1 MSDRS
6 ASLPRV
12 RREWLAVCL
21 AVVAVKALFLL
32 LDATPRFFLWDSVTY
47 LQGALGEGL
56 PRDRSFLYSYLIRY
70 SALATG
76 TLGALT
82 AVQTLAGV
90 GSALLVFGLLR
101 VWLGAGARLA
111 GAAALLVAALPS
123 QLFYER
129 MMMAEAGG
137 SVLWLG
143 FVAAVLGYCRRGE
156 ARWLP
161 AVALLGIASIAF
173 RLNGTPTV
181 LLLGGLLPLWFA
193 AFRRAPEAALGGRRL
208 LGQLALVLACTAAL
222 HVGYRHLVGR
232 IAHTPP
238 GYIGVEGVFRLG
250 LVAPFVEQ
258 ADFAGT
264 GCPEDILQRF
274 PLPLADPDTREGQ
287 LWRDD
292 GLWAA
297 MRAACPEA
305 EHAADVVSA
314 RALHRRW
321 TALPALALHT
331 AAQYFDAREAAWR
344 MNSDLGRHDLPLELI
359 VPARARF
366 GVEIGGIPWTDT
378 PVLRLFEHSR
388 WPLTLSFF
396 GLPLLSLALLWAA
409 RRRRHAPAQALA
421 CIGLLSFA
429 TQFLLSHVICFR
441 YLAPFPVLFTL
452 HAAVLLAWAR
462 DARVPAP
469 AGLAAAPVG

>member
-1 MSDRS
+1 MSDVVP
-6 ASLPRV
+6 ASPFR
-12 RREWLAVCL
+12 RREWLAL
-21 AVVAVKALFLL
+21 LSALVAVKALFLL

-56 PRDRSFLYSYLIRY
+56 PRDRSFLYSYVIRY
-70 SALATG
+70 SALAAG
-76 TLGALT
+76 SLGALT

-90 GSALLVFGLLR
+90 GSALIVFGLLR
-101 VWLGAGARLA
+101 VLLGAGPRLA

-129 MMMAEAGG
+129 MMMAEACG
-137 SVLWLG
+137 SLLWLG
-143 FVAAVLGYCRRGE
+143 FVAAVLMYCRGGE

-181 LLLGGLLPLWFA
+181 LLLGGLLPLWLA
-193 AFRRAPEAALGGRRL
+193 LFRRAPARPFDARRL

-238 GYIGVEGVFRLG
+238 GYIGVEGLFRLG
-250 LVAPFVEQ
+250 LVAPFVEK

-264 GCPEDILQRF
+264 GCPDDILQRF

-297 MRAACPEA
+297 MRAACPEP
-305 EHAADVVSA
+305 EHAAGVVSA

-344 MNSDLGRHDLPLELI
+344 MNSDLGRHDLPLQLI
-359 VPARARF
+359 EPARARF
-366 GVEIGGIPWTDT
+366 GAEIGGTPWTDT

-396 GLPLLSLALLWAA
+396 GLPLLSLALLRAA
-409 RRRRHAPAQALA
+409 RRHRHAPAQALA
-421 CIGLLSFA
+421 VIGLLSFS

-441 YLAPFPVLFTL
+441 YLVPFPVLFLL
-452 HAAVLLAWAR
+452 HASVLLAWAR
-462 DARVPAP
+462 DARVRAP
-469 AGLAAAPVG
+469 AGLAAAPAG

>member
-1 MSDRS
+1 MSDVVP
-6 ASLPRV
+6 ASPFR
-12 RREWLAVCL
+12 RREWLAL
-21 AVVAVKALFLL
+21 LSALVAVKALFLL

-56 PRDRSFLYSYLIRY
+56 PRDRSFLYSYVIRY
-70 SALATG
+70 SALAAG
-76 TLGALT
+76 SLGALT

-90 GSALLVFGLLR
+90 GSALIVFGLLR
-101 VWLGAGARLA
+101 VLLGAGPRLA

-129 MMMAEAGG
+129 MMMAEACG
-137 SVLWLG
+137 SLLWLG
-143 FVAAVLGYCRRGE
+143 FVAAVLMYCRRGE

-181 LLLGGLLPLWFA
+181 LLLGGLLPLWLA
-193 AFRRAPEAALGGRRL
+193 LFRRVPARPFDARRL

-238 GYIGVEGVFRLG
+238 GYIGVEGLFRLG
-250 LVAPFVEQ
+250 LVAPFVEK

-264 GCPEDILQRF
+264 GCPDDILQRF

-297 MRAACPEA
+297 MRAACPEP
-305 EHAADVVSA
+305 EHAAGVVSA

-344 MNSDLGRHDLPLELI
+344 MNSDLGRHDLPLQLI
-359 VPARARF
+359 EPARARF
-366 GVEIGGIPWTDT
+366 GAEIGGTPWTDT

-396 GLPLLSLALLWAA
+396 GLPLLSLALLRAA
-409 RRRRHAPAQALA
+409 RRHRHAPAQALA
-421 CIGLLSFA
+421 VIGLLSFS

-441 YLAPFPVLFTL
+441 YLVPFPVLFLL
-452 HAAVLLAWAR
+452 HASVLLAWAR
-462 DARVPAP
+462 DARVRAP
-469 AGLAAAPVG
+469 AGLAAAPAG